1 MIVEKPAWLRHEGLQ
16 IFSIDIQPSGQ
27 RFATAGGDHKVRIWD
42 MKYLSHTEAD
52 ADSAPSK
59 LLATLRD
66 HFGSVNCVRW
76 AKQGRLIAS
85 GSDDQIV
92 LIHERR
98 SGSGTTEFGSGEPP
112 DVENWKVLLTLRG
125 HTADVV
131 DLGWGLDDSLLAS
144 CSLDNTI
151 HIWNMSNGSQVTILK
166 GHTSL
171 VKGIAWDPVGSFL
184 ASQSDDKTV
193 IIWRASDWS
202 LAQKIEGHWEK
213 TVGSTFFRRLDWSPC
228 GHFITTTNGFQKPRH
243 SAPVLERGDWT
254 VSYDF
259 LGHNA
264 PVVAVRFN
272 HSLFRKQP
280 QDIENGRLGPGGEAG
295 LTNGSVKSTFKDPGP
310 YNVIAMGSQ
319 DCSITVWT
327 TTSARP
333 VFVGKHFFTQSVV
346 DLSWSPDGY
355 SLFCCSLDGSVA
367 AFHFEVK
374 ELGYKYSDNEMED
387 LKKNRYG
394 ETRGRQTTLAESPA
408 QLLLESVA
416 AKQWGVGE
424 SQPTNQARP
433 ESVVATNEAD
443 PARLRTTS
451 APVATTDVGSEQ
463 GVQSVSSMPVIAPLA
478 ESQPKVSSP
487 VKQREYRRPDGRRRI
502 IPEPVGPQL
511 RDERIEM
518 NGLHPPQPA
527 MSGQKRDA
535 SVLDNVDTMTPIKD
549 GRKEPLPKGGG
560 GHAAG
565 NHQVGSTAKASAATK
580 SLVVEAEPFSTDAAG
595 VGLGLTSM
603 QREVVIN
610 ADSQS
615 GKGVLSITVSSKD
628 DAGHGLPFCFE
639 ARPLI
644 GGSASMNAQKT
655 EVVCSQ
661 GGEVKWQDRLTGKAT
676 VISGNSNIWAVG
688 CLDGTL
694 QVYTK
699 AGMRAMPSMMVG
711 SAPVF
716 MDCTENSRLL
726 LLTRHGALYLWDF
739 MELRCLLKE
748 SVLPLLVLSADSRDK
763 GVMKIVSVKI
773 SRSGAPLVVLANRHA
788 FLFHMDMQC
797 WQRVADDHFLAS
809 SFFSSLHG
817 TAPAGDSELAS
828 LQAAA
833 ADASTCNRKWNRVM
847 NEDKSTT
854 RSHLESQMAS
864 AVALKSSQDYQNFLL
879 AYARFL
885 AREADEVRLR
895 EVCMELLGP
904 PFPNETVLD
913 GSNALPKGVKKWE
926 PCILGLKKQELLKSH
941 VLPAMASNRSIQRL
955 LNEVLDLVSEQEVRQ
970 QTLKNLDP

>member
-16 IFSIDIQPSGQ
+16 IFSIDIQPTGH

-42 MKYLSHTEAD
+42 MKYLSRVEAD
-52 ADSAPSK
+52 TGSAPLH

-76 AKQGRLIAS
+76 SKQGRLIAS

-98 SGSGTTEFGSGEPP
+98 SGSGTTEFGSGEAP

-131 DLGWGLDDSLLAS
+131 DLCWCSDDSLLAS

-193 IIWRASDWS
+193 IIWRASDWN
-202 LAQKIEGHWEK
+202 LAQRLEGHWEK

-243 SAPVLERGDWT
+243 SAPVLERGDWA

-264 PVVAVRFN
+264 PIVAVKFN
-272 HSLFRKQP
+272 QSLFCKQP
-280 QDIENGRLGPGGEAG
+280 QRDIENGKLGLGGEHG
-295 LTNGSVKSTFKDPGP
+295 LANGSVKQPTSKDSLA

-327 TTSARP
+327 TTSVRP

-374 ELGYKYSDNEMED
+374 ELGYKFSEAEMED
-387 LKKNRYG
+387 LKKKRYG
-394 ETRGRQTTLAESPA
+394 DSRGRQTTLAESPA

-416 AKQWGVGE
+416 AKKWGVGDV
-424 SQPTNQARP
+424 QPPVKARP
-433 ESVVATNEAD
+433 EQSVVTNDIDRIKLPITSPPANPAD
-443 PARLRTTS
+443 K
-451 APVATTDVGSEQ
+451 VSEQ
-463 GVQSVSSMPVIAPLA
+463 GLQSVSAGPVVPPPA
-478 ESQPKVSSP
+478 ESQPKRVSSP
-487 VKQREYRRPDGRRRI
+487 IKQREYRRPDGRRRI
-502 IPEPVGPQL
+502 IPEPVGPQV
-511 RDERIEM
+511 RDERIDM
-518 NGLHPPQPA
+518 NGVHLAQTA
-527 MSGQKRDA
+527 LSGQKRDA
-535 SVLDNVDTMTPIKD
+535 TSLENVDLVTAV
-549 GRKEPLPKGGG
+549 KGGRREVLLQG
-560 GHAAG
+560 GVAG
-565 NHQVGSTAKASAATK
+565 TNAGTTAKASASSFARGAELCSIDATGIGTDL
-580 SLVVEAEPFSTDAAG
+580 SSVQRDVV
-595 VGLGLTSM
+595 V
-603 QREVVIN
+603 N
-610 ADSQS
+610 ADGHS
-615 GKGVLSITVSSKD
+615 GKGVLSISVSSKE
-628 DAGHGLPFCFE
+628 DAGSGLPLCFE
-639 ARPLI
+639 ARLLT
-644 GGSASMNAQKT
+644 GGSASTNTHKT

-661 GGEVKWQDRLTGKAT
+661 GGEVKWRDKLTGKAT
-676 VISGNSNIWAVG
+676 VISGNSNMWAVG
-688 CLDGTL
+688 CQDGTL

-699 AGMRAMPSMMVG
+699 AGRRAMPSIMVG

-716 MDCTENSRLL
+716 MDFTENSRLL
-726 LLTRHGALYLWDF
+726 LLTRHGALYMWDCL
-739 MELRCLLKE
+739 ESSCLLKE
-748 SVLPLLVLSADSRDK
+748 SVLPLLAISPESVEK
-763 GVMKIVSVKI
+763 GSVRIVSVQVSK
-773 SRSGAPLVVLANRHA
+773 SGAPLVVLANRHA

-797 WQRVADDHFLAS
+797 WQRVADDQFHAS
-809 SFFSSLHG
+809 SFFSSLQG
-817 TAPAGDSELAS
+817 TSLAGDSELAS

-833 ADASTCNRKWNRVM
+833 AEVAASNRKWNRVM

-864 AVALKSSQDYQNFLL
+864 AIALKSPQDYQNFLL
-879 AYARFL
+879 AYTRFL
-885 AREADEVRLR
+885 TREADEVRLR
-895 EVCMELLGP
+895 ELCMELLGP
-904 PFPNETVLD
+904 PFPNDTAMD
-913 GSNALPKGVKKWE
+913 GSNATTEGVSKWE
-926 PCILGLKKQELLKSH
+926 STVLGLKKQELLKSH

-955 LNEVLDLVSEQEVRQ
+955 LNEVLDLVSELEARQ
-970 QTLKNLDP
+970 QALNDSKS

>member
-16 IFSIDIQPSGQ
+16 IFSIDIQPTGH

-42 MKYLSHTEAD
+42 MKYLSRIEVD
-52 ADSAPSK
+52 AGSAPSK

-76 AKQGRLIAS
+76 SKQGRLIAS

-131 DLGWGLDDSLLAS
+131 DLGWSSDDSLLAS

-151 HIWNMSNGSQVTILK
+151 HIWNMSSGTQVTILK

-202 LAQKIEGHWEK
+202 LAQRIEGHWEK

-243 SAPVLERGDWT
+243 SAPVLERGDWA

-264 PVVAVRFN
+264 PIVAVRFN
-272 HSLFRKQP
+272 QSLFSKQP
-280 QDIENGRLGPGGEAG
+280 QMDNESGKSGCGVENGVA
-295 LTNGSVKSTFKDPGP
+295 NGNVKQPNPKDLAP

-327 TTSARP
+327 TTSSRP
-333 VFVGKHFFTQSVV
+333 VFVGKHFFMQSVV

-355 SLFCCSLDGSVA
+355 TLFCCSLDGSVA

-374 ELGYKYSDNEMED
+374 ELGYKFSDNEMED

-394 ETRGRQTTLAESPA
+394 DSRGRQTTLAESPA

-416 AKQWGVGE
+416 AKKWGGGE
-424 SQPTNQARP
+424 GQPPAKARP
-433 ESVVATNEAD
+433 EPNVVANDAD
-443 PARLRTTS
+443 HGRLSNTSVPAANSIDKVSDEGLQT
-451 APVATTDVGSEQ
+451 ACAVPVAPPPHET
-463 GVQSVSSMPVIAPLA
+463 
-478 ESQPKVSSP
+478 QPRRVSSP

-502 IPEPVGPQL
+502 IPEPVGPQV
-511 RDERIEM
+511 RDERMEA
-518 NGLHPPQPA
+518 NGMHPAQTA
-527 MSGQKRDA
+527 ISGQKRDA
-535 SVLDNVDTMTPIKD
+535 TALENVDSLTAIKD
-549 GRKEPLPKGGG
+549 GRKEPIPKGG
-560 GHAAG
+560 A
-565 NHQVGSTAKASAATK
+565 HQAVSTPKASASSFAR
-580 SLVVEAEPFSTDAAG
+580 EADIDAAG
-595 VGLGLTSM
+595 IGVGLSSL
-603 QREVVIN
+603 QRDVVVN
-610 ADSQS
+610 VDSHS
-615 GKGVLSITVSSKD
+615 GKGVLSISVTSKD
-628 DAGHGLPFCFE
+628 GGQGLPVCFE
-639 ARPLI
+639 ARPLTS
-644 GGSASMNAQKT
+644 GGLASANSQKT

-661 GGEVKWQDRLTGKAT
+661 GGEVKWRDKLTGKVT
-676 VISGNSNIWAVG
+676 VISGNSNMWAVG
-688 CLDGTL
+688 CQDGTL

-699 AGMRAMPSMMVG
+699 AGRRAMPSILVG

-716 MDCTENSRLL
+716 MDFTGNSRLL
-726 LLTRHGALYLWDF
+726 LLTRQGALYMWDC
-739 MELRCLLKE
+739 LGSRCLLKE
-748 SVLPLLVLSADSRDK
+748 SVLPLLAISPDSVDK
-763 GVMKIVSVKI
+763 GSLKIASVGV

-797 WQRVADDHFLAS
+797 WELVADDQFHAS
-809 SFFSSLHG
+809 SFFSSLQG
-817 TAPAGDSELAS
+817 TSPAGDSELAS

-833 ADASTCNRKWNRVM
+833 AEVAAANRKWNRVM

-854 RSHLESQMAS
+854 RAHLESQMAS
-864 AVALKSSQDYQNFLL
+864 AVALKSPQDYQNFLL
-879 AYARFL
+879 AYTRFL

-895 EVCMELLGP
+895 ELCMELLGP
-904 PFPNETVLD
+904 PFPNEAVLD
-913 GSNALPKGVKKWE
+913 GSKATTEGASKWDSS
-926 PCILGLKKQELLKSH
+926 ILGLKKQELLKSH

-955 LNEVLDLVSEQEVRQ
+955 LNEVLDLVSELEARQ
-970 QTLKNLDP
+970 QALNGSNS

>member
-16 IFSIDIQPSGQ
+16 IFSIDIQPSGH

-42 MKYLSHTEAD
+42 MKYLSRTEAD

-76 AKQGRLIAS
+76 SKQSRLIAS

-131 DLGWGLDDSLLAS
+131 DLGWSLDDSLLAS

-184 ASQSDDKTV
+184 ASQSDDKSV
-193 IIWRASDWS
+193 IIWQASDWS

-272 HSLFRKQP
+272 HSLFRKQS
-280 QDIENGRLGPGGEAG
+280 QMGVSDNENGRGETG
-295 LTNGSVKSTFKDPGP
+295 LANGSSKSMSKDSVP

-374 ELGYKYSDNEMED
+374 ELGYKYSENEMEE

-416 AKQWGVGE
+416 AKQWGAGGSQPTVKARPEPLVVTNDAEPQRPHIIPVPVAAPDVGPEQGLQCSGNAPPTE
-424 SQPTNQARP
+424 SQPR
-433 ESVVATNEAD
+433 
-443 PARLRTTS
+443 
-451 APVATTDVGSEQ
+451 
-463 GVQSVSSMPVIAPLA
+463 I
-478 ESQPKVSSP
+478 SSP

-518 NGLHPPQPA
+518 NGLHPAQPA
-527 MSGQKRDA
+527 TSGQKRDA
-535 SVLDNVDTMTPIKD
+535 SNLDNVDTMTAVKD

-560 GHAAG
+560 HTAG
-565 NHQVGSTAKASAATK
+565 NHQVGTATNSVAI
-580 SLVVEAEPFSTDAAG
+580 EAELCSTDATG
-595 VGLGLTSM
+595 IGLGLTSL
-603 QREVVIN
+603 QREVVVN
-610 ADSQS
+610 ADSQF

-628 DAGHGLPFCFE
+628 DADQGLPICFE
-639 ARPLI
+639 ARSLS
-644 GGSASMNAQKT
+644 GGSASMNPQKT

-661 GGEVKWQDRLTGKAT
+661 GGEVKWRDRLTGKAT
-676 VISGNSNIWAVG
+676 VISGNSSIWAVG
-688 CLDGTL
+688 CQDGTL

-699 AGMRAMPSMMVG
+699 AGRRAMPSMMVG

-716 MDCTENSRLL
+716 MDCTEKSWLL
-726 LLTRHGALYLWDF
+726 LLTRHGALYMWDC
-739 MELRCLLKE
+739 MESRCLLKE
-748 SVLPLLVLSADSRDK
+748 SVLPLLALYVDSPDK
-763 GVMKIVSVKI
+763 GVIRIVSIRI

-797 WQRVADDHFLAS
+797 WERVVDDHFHAS
-809 SFFSSLHG
+809 SFFSSLPG
-817 TAPAGDSELAS
+817 TSSAGDSELAS

-833 ADASTCNRKWNRVM
+833 AGASISNRKWNRAM
-847 NEDKSTT
+847 NEDKSIS
-854 RSHLESQMAS
+854 RAHLESQMAS
-864 AVALKSSQDYQNFLL
+864 AVALKSPQDYQTLLL

-895 EVCMELLGP
+895 ELCMELLGP
-904 PFPNETVLD
+904 PFPNDMDVD
-913 GSNALPKGVKKWE
+913 GSNALSKDMNKWE
-926 PCILGLKKQELLKSH
+926 PSILGLKKQELLKSH

-955 LNEVLDLVSEQEVRQ
+955 LNEVLDLVSEQEARQ
-970 QTLKNLDP
+970 QALGNSNS